1 MQITNLLGSLYVK
14 PLPFNAPTGR
24 SLVDNVTTKVA
35 ADASSFAD
43 SLTTAA
49 AASTATTSI
58 ATTPT
63 PPDASASSSDKSKN
77 DQATQDFLDY
87 MKETPAQRLED
98 AWLASHHLTR
108 KQLEAEGNRE
118 ADGNRDRSADQAS
131 GAIAAEDRH
140 RRLSLGRDG
149 RATPPLCRQS

>member
-108 KQLEAEGNRE
+108 KQLEAMSPDQRKAIEKQMETEIE
-118 ADGNRDRSADQAS
+118 AQIKQA
-131 GAIAAEDRH
+131 A
-140 RRLSLGRDG
+140 
-149 RATPPLCRQS
+149 QSRPKTDIVV